1 MRGPVPADRRK
12 SRLASRQ
19 HEMRTW
25 GGKPLKAF
33 TNILRLSLDRRLR
46 KIEARGLPF
55 ILYYEPATFCN
66 LKCPSC
72 PTGTGLLDRPKELVS
87 AEAFRKTIDGLA
99 DWVFILNMYNW
110 GEPLM
115 HRDFAALVRYAAER
129 GIIVTASSNLSVPL
143 TDRQC
148 EEIVDSGLHSLKIGI
163 DGASPQV
170 HAQYRRGSNLD
181 LVHKNVRALMRA
193 REALGRP
200 TPVIS
205 VSYHVFAHNENEIDE
220 FSAQMAEIG
229 VDSYSAV
236 PAWLPP
242 DGTVSM
248 PKDPRYNMY
257 QAVNRSIAKLRARGE
272 RLRPCT
278 WLYYASIV
286 NPGGTISP
294 CCGVVSESS
303 DFGRVDAANGPG
315 DVGEQFRRA
324 WNGRKYSAARELF
337 GTAADAGRWAATN
350 LRDLE
355 VDGMAFSGK
364 DASMICAK
372 CPIPQTL
379 EQWSRQIVRIHRR
392 TCRLAWQCLKTFDL
406 PGAVANAVKALILRV
421 AVWLQ

>member
-1 MRGPVPADRRK
+1 
-12 SRLASRQ
+12 
-19 HEMRTW
+19 
-25 GGKPLKAF
+25 
-33 TNILRLSLDRRLR
+33 
-46 KIEARGLPF
+46 
-55 ILYYEPATFCN
+55 
-66 LKCPSC
+66 
-72 PTGTGLLDRPKELVS
+72 
-87 AEAFRKTIDGLA
+87 
-99 DWVFILNMYNW
+99 MYNW

-129 GIIVTASSNLSVPL
+129 GIIVTASSNLSVTL
-143 TDRQC
+143 SEKQC
-148 EEIVDSGLHSLKIGI
+148 EEIVSSGLHSLKVGI

-181 LVHKNVRALMRA
+181 LVHGNVRALLRA
-193 REALGRP
+193 REKLKSP

-205 VSYHVFAHNENEIDE
+205 VSYHVFAHNESEIDE
-220 FSAQMAEIG
+220 FSMQMAEIG

-272 RLRPCT
+272 QLRPCT

-303 DFGRVDAANGPG
+303 DFGRVDAANSPG
-315 DVGEQFRRA
+315 DVAEQFSRA
-324 WNGRKYSAARELF
+324 WNGQRYSAARELF
-337 GTAADAGRWAATN
+337 GTGADVKRWAATN

-364 DASMICAK
+364 EASMICVK

-379 EQWSRQIVRIHRR
+379 EQWSRQIRRIYKR
-392 TCRLAWQCLKTFDL
+392 TWRLTWQCLKSFDL
-406 PGAVANAVKALILRV
+406 PGAVASAAKALILRV